1 MKKNK
6 YTSFF
11 LNVLSHIAAVLFLY
25 ILTLIYF
32 SPAIFENKD
41 LPQGDTQSANGML
54 QEYRQYEK
62 ETGELSEWTNS
73 MFSGMPLTPAAA
85 GYKGKIPMLFSH
97 LRSFLTFGLPTLH
110 AAVFFAFLLGF
121 YIFMICIGS
130 SVWLAIFGAIA
141 YGLASFNLIS
151 IDAGHVTKAYAMAYL
166 PPLIG
171 SVWLVFRKKYL
182 AGGIL
187 TIIFSG
193 ILLVCNH
200 MQITYYAFII
210 ILCIFISFLIYYIIE
225 NIHRREKLHRYFIS
239 AGILIIAA
247 IIATGT
253 YMFHIIPLYEYS
265 KDTMRGGS
273 ELTIVPDSKQAEAE
287 VKPNEGGLE
296 IDYAFAWSYGKA
308 ETFTLLV
315 PNCYGSGHTILDKSD
330 PTLREL
336 RNAGYG
342 STYLPTYWGDQPF
355 TAGPVYVGAIV
366 CFLFILGLFVV
377 KGPEK
382 WWVIA
387 AVIIS
392 FILAWGRNLMPIN
405 EWLFHHLPMYN
416 KFRTPSMALT
426 IAGVAMPI
434 LGMFALKEIFS
445 GNVDKKQAW
454 KYTWISAAISGGLCL
469 LVMLL
474 GKTAF
479 TYTGAGDANFQQ
491 QLASAGFDQGRID
504 SIMSILV
511 NYRESMLMKD
521 AFRSLAFIA
530 LAFGVL
536 ALYCKNIVKKEWIIG
551 VSLIV
556 LVLADMWPV
565 AQRYLNDDH
574 FVTKKKIESSIA
586 PTETDNAILQD
597 PDINYRVLNLAS
609 NTFNES
615 QTSYF
620 HKSIGGYSPAKLR
633 RYQDMIDFYIADQMQ
648 SLYREIVRTQG
659 NIQTADPNKFQILNM
674 LNTKYIILP
683 TGDNKTIPL
692 QNPYCFGNAW
702 FVNEA
707 QIVANP
713 DEEILAL
720 GKTDLKNVA
729 VVDQRYKDYVSG
741 KDFTRDTSA
750 TIVNTLCK
758 PNKLKY
764 TVNASKEQLVV
775 FSEVFYDKG
784 GWVAHIDGQEVP
796 HFRSNY
802 ILRAMVVPAGQHE
815 IEFNYIPYARILG
828 CKISDISSIICIL
841 IILAGCGWGI
851 YKRKKEGTAA
861 QQ

>member
-1 MKKNK
+1 MKWNK
-6 YTSFF
+6 IFKKSRP
-11 LNVLSHIAAVLFLY
+11 HIVAILLMY
-25 ILTLIYF
+25 IITVIYF
-32 SPAIFENKD
+32 NPVFFDGKN
-41 LPQGDTQSANGML
+41 LPQGDQISVIGMTKAL
-54 QEYRQYEK
+54 VDYQKESGEY
-62 ETGELSEWTNS
+62 SSWSNS
-73 MFSGMPLTPAAA
+73 MFSGMPMETVYGQPA
-85 GYKGKIPMLFSH
+85 YNIYNTFLSL
-97 LRSFLTFGLPTLH
+97 LRGGLPYLS
-110 AAVFFAFLLGF
+110 AGIFFALMLGF
-121 YIFMICIGS
+121 YVFMLCIGAEW
-130 SVWLAIFGAIA
+130 WLALIGALA
-141 YGLASFNLIS
+141 YALASFNLIS
-151 IDAGHVTKAYAMAYL
+151 IDAGHITKVYAMACMAPAIGGVLLLYRGKYIL
-166 PPLIG
+166 GTIVSMIFIGVLISRG
-171 SVWLVFRKKYL
+171 HIQISYYTAIIIGCVVLAYFVSFIVKSIRKTESFTSFIKATL
-182 AGGIL
+182 LLLFAAFLGVIPSAGGL
-187 TIIFSG
+187 YP
-193 ILLVCNH
+193 
-200 MQITYYAFII
+200 TY
-210 ILCIFISFLIYYIIE
+210 
-225 NIHRREKLHRYFIS
+225 K
-239 AGILIIAA
+239 
-247 IIATGT
+247 
-253 YMFHIIPLYEYS
+253 YS

-273 ELTIVPDSKQAEAE
+273 ELTIVPDSKKTDAEA
-287 VKPNEGGLE
+287 KPNEGGLE
-296 IDYAFAWSYGKA
+296 IDYAYAWSYGKA

-315 PNCYGSGHTILDKSD
+315 PNAYGSGHAVLDKSD
-330 PTLREL
+330 PVVREL

-342 STYLPTYWGDQPF
+342 SPYLPTYWGDQPF

-387 AVIIS
+387 VVIIS
-392 FILAWGRNLMPIN
+392 FILAWGRHLMPVN

-434 LGMFALKEIFS
+434 LGMLALKDIFS
-445 GNVDKKQAW
+445 GNIDKKQAW
-454 KYTWISAAISGGLCL
+454 KYTWISAAISAGLCL

-474 GKTAF
+474 GKTMF
-479 TYTGAGDANFQQ
+479 SFMGTGDANFQQ

-504 SIMSILV
+504 NIMDILI
-511 NYRESMLMKD
+511 NYRKSMLMKD
-521 AFRSLAFIA
+521 AFRSLVFIA

-536 ALYCKNIVKKEWIIG
+536 ALYCKNIVKKGWIAG

-574 FVTKKKIESSIA
+574 FVSKKKAETPIVA
-586 PTETDNAILQD
+586 TEADNAILQD

-633 RYQDMIDFYIADQMQ
+633 RYQDMIDFYIGDQMQ
-648 SLYREIVRTQG
+648 NLYREIIRTQG
-659 NIQTADPNKFQILNM
+659 NLQAASDSSFQVLNM
-674 LNTKYIILP
+674 LNTKYVIVP
-683 TGDNKTIPL
+683 VGEGKTMPL
-692 QNPYCFGNAW
+692 QNPYRFGNAW

-741 KDFTRDTSA
+741 KDFTRDTTA
-750 TIVNTLCK
+750 TIVNILCK

-764 TVNASKEQLVV
+764 KTSASREQLAV

-784 GWVAHIDGQEVP
+784 GWIAHIDGKEVP
-796 HFRSNY
+796 HFRSDY
-802 ILRAMVVPAGQHE
+802 ILRTMVIPAGEHE
-815 IEFNYIPYARILG
+815 IEFNYVPHARILG
-828 CKISDISSIICIL
+828 CKISNISSVICIL

-851 YKRKKEGTAA
+851 YKRRKEPQVQA
-861 QQ
+861 

>member
-1 MKKNK
+1 MKNNKNAK
-6 YTSFF
+6 F
-11 LNVLSHIAAVLFLY
+11 LLKVLSHFAAVLFLY
-25 ILTLIYF
+25 VLTLIYF
-32 SPAIFENKD
+32 SPAIFDNKD

-54 QEYRQYEK
+54 QEARSYEK
-62 ETGELSEWTNS
+62 ETGELTEWTNS
-73 MFSGMPLTPAAA
+73 MFSGMPLTPSAA
-85 GYKGKIPMLFSH
+85 GYKGKIPLVFAK
-97 LRSFLTFGLPTLH
+97 LRSLLTFGLPTLH
-110 AAVFFAFLLGF
+110 AAIFFSFLLGF
-121 YIFMICIGS
+121 YIFMICIGAS
-130 SVWLAIFGAIA
+130 IWLALLGSIA

-166 PPLIG
+166 APLIG
-171 SVWLVFRKKYL
+171 SVWLVLRKKYL
-182 AGGIL
+182 EGGIL
-187 TIIFSG
+187 TTIFLG

-200 MQITYYAFII
+200 LQITYYALII
-210 ILCIFISFLIYYIIE
+210 VLCMGVAFLVYYIIE
-225 NIHRREKLHRYFIS
+225 SIHGREKIIHFFVSTGVLM
-239 AGILIIAA
+239 IAA
-247 IIATGT
+247 IIAVGT
-253 YMFHIIPLYEYS
+253 YMYHIIPLYEYS

-273 ELTIVPDSKQAEAE
+273 ELTITPNHENQNTE
-287 VKPNEGGLE
+287 VSPNESGLN
-296 IDYAFAWSYGKA
+296 IDYAYAWSYGKV
-308 ETFTLLV
+308 ESFTLLV

-330 PTLREL
+330 PTFRQL
-336 RNAGYG
+336 RNVGYG
-342 STYLPTYWGDQPF
+342 SPYLPTYWGDQPF

-382 WWVIA
+382 WWIIA
-387 AVIIS
+387 VVIIS
-392 FILAWGRNLMPIN
+392 FILAWGRHLMPVN

-434 LGMFALKEIFS
+434 LGMLALKEIFS

-454 KYTWISAAISGGLCL
+454 KYTWISASISAGLCL

-474 GKTAF
+474 GKTVF
-479 TYTGAGDANFQQ
+479 TFTGVGDASFQQ
-491 QLASAGFDQGRID
+491 QLMSAGFDQGRTD
-504 SIMSILV
+504 SIMSILIS
-511 NYRESMLMKD
+511 YRESMLMKD
-521 AFRSLAFIA
+521 AFRSLVFIG

-536 ALYCKNIVKKEWIIG
+536 ALYCKNAIKKEWIIA

-574 FVTKKKIESSIA
+574 FVSKKKVDNAITA
-586 PTETDNAILQD
+586 TETDNAILQD

-633 RYQDMIDFYIADQMQ
+633 RYQDLIDFYIADQMQ
-648 SLYREIVRTQG
+648 AIYKEVLRTQG
-659 NIQTADPNKFQILNM
+659 NLQATDPSSFQVLNM
-674 LNTKYIILP
+674 LNTKYLILP
-683 TGDNKTIPL
+683 IGEGKTIPL
-692 QNPYCFGNAW
+692 QNPHCYGNAW

-707 QIVANP
+707 KIVANP

-720 GKTDLKNVA
+720 AETDLKNTA
-729 VVDQRYKDYVSG
+729 IIDQRYAQYVEG
-741 KDFTRDTSA
+741 KDFTRDTTA

-764 TVNASKEQLVV
+764 TVNTSKEQLVV

-784 GWVAHIDGQEVP
+784 GWVAHLDGKEVP
-796 HFRSNY
+796 HFRSDY
-802 ILRAMVVPAGQHE
+802 ILRTMVVPAGQHE
-815 IEFNYIPYARILG
+815 IEFNYIPFARILG
-828 CKISDISSIICIL
+828 CKISDISTIVCIL

-851 YKRKKEGTAA
+851 WKRRKESSTSYK
-861 QQ
+861 